1 MYYLPSALGMFAACE
16 AYNAA
21 LPAGAK
27 PFRLFV
33 IINFCCGLNLTD
45 AVELYTRFHASPCG
59 HKVDGRPVFS
69 SWSAVN
75 SRVPFREEAARWEQ
89 GFYRPLQSAGLPR
102 PFFLPF
108 IYPANYSGDPAAP
121 HATGHCAEGTC
132 PGEPLVFPP
141 RSIRHSQPH
150 TQLAACSESPDY
162 VQQKAILDE
171 ADGFGSALDGLW
183 YWGCS
188 PPADAVANSSRD
200 TVRACRE
207 AGKLVAT
214 PVSGPYSPHGPGN
227 NRYTPGHGGRGVI
240 DVWTEHIQSQPDMVI
255 FTTWN
260 DLGEHHYV
268 GPYNLQHHGY
278 QRYNAFPHLAYLE
291 LSAYF
296 IQWYKLPAGS
306 AAPPITTEQ
315 LFYFYNLQPANNS
328 CPGDPLGP
336 GRFVLDDPQFP
347 LEDRL

>member
-1 MYYLPSALGMFAACE
+1 MYYLPSALGIFAACE

-89 GFYRPLQSAGLPR
+89 GFYKPLQSAGLPR

-132 PGEPLVFPP
+132 PGEPTHFYSLPSQSATHNLILSWPP
-141 RSIRHSQPH
+141 VQRARTTSNRRPFWTRQ
-150 TQLAACSESPDY
+150 TVLAAPWTVCGTGAVLRLQMLSRTPL
-162 VQQKAILDE
+162 AIP
-171 ADGFGSALDGLW
+171 S
-183 YWGCS
+183 
-188 PPADAVANSSRD
+188 
-200 TVRACRE
+200 VRAAKQASSLR
-207 AGKLVAT
+207 
-214 PVSGPYSPHGPGN
+214 
-227 NRYTPGHGGRGVI
+227 
-240 DVWTEHIQSQPDMVI
+240 
-255 FTTWN
+255 
-260 DLGEHHYV
+260 
-268 GPYNLQHHGY
+268 
-278 QRYNAFPHLAYLE
+278 
-291 LSAYF
+291 
-296 IQWYKLPAGS
+296 
-306 AAPPITTEQ
+306 
-315 LFYFYNLQPANNS
+315 
-328 CPGDPLGP
+328 
-336 GRFVLDDPQFP
+336 
-347 LEDRL
+347 RL